1 MPDSDAISGQPP
13 PNLPRLTRGEE
24 KIVHV
29 VAGVIR
35 DARGR
40 ILLARRTEGRDLS
53 GLWEFPGGKV
63 EPGETPEAALARE
76 LREELGVRAIVGAAI
91 IDVPQRYPHKRLRL
105 DVREIASW
113 SGMPRGLDGQALA
126 WVPPRKLVDYP
137 MPPADRPVV
146 AALLQPAEVLVTP
159 TPGTDDAVWLQGLRA
174 SIQAGVRR
182 VQLRAP
188 GIDAARWRA
197 LVANAAALCRESG
210 VEALLNGD
218 AALAREHGLGL
229 HLRAGQLPAFD
240 AAMRMPGTP
249 LAASCHDAAD
259 LQRAAALGCD
269 FVVLGAV
276 LPTPSHPG
284 VAGIG
289 WAGFAALREDSDL
302 PIYAIGGLG
311 RGDLAAAR
319 AHGAQGIAAI
329 RGLWAVPL

>member
-1 MPDSDAISGQPP
+1 MNAD
-13 PNLPRLTRGEE
+13 RV
-24 KIVHV
+24 VHV

-63 EPGETPEAALARE
+63 EAGEAPEAALARE
-76 LREELGVRAIVGAAI
+76 LGEELGIEAKVGAPL

-113 SGMPRGLDGQALA
+113 DGMLRGLDGQALA

-146 AALLQPAEVLVTP
+146 AALLQPAEYLVTP
-159 TPGTDDAVWLQGLRA
+159 PPGADDEAWLEGLRR
-174 SIQAGVRR
+174 SIANGVRR

-188 GIDAARWRA
+188 GLDPGRWRA
-197 LVANAAALCRESG
+197 LVADAALACRRRG
-210 VEALLNGD
+210 VEALVNGD
-218 AALAREHGLGL
+218 AGLARELGLGL
-229 HLRAGQLPAFD
+229 HLRAEQMQAFD
-240 AAMRMPGTP
+240 AGMRSPGTP

-269 FVVLGAV
+269 FVVLGTV
-276 LPTPSHPG
+276 MPTPSHPG
-284 VAGIG
+284 ADGIG
-289 WAGFAALREDSDL
+289 WERFAALREGSEL

-311 RGDLAAAR
+311 PDDLAAAR
-319 AHGAQGIAAI
+319 RHGAQGIAAI
-329 RGLWAVPL
+329 RGLWASPW

>member
-1 MPDSDAISGQPP
+1 MNIDRSI
-13 PNLPRLTRGEE
+13 
-24 KIVHV
+24 HV

-53 GLWEFPGGKV
+53 GSWEFPGGKV
-63 EPGETPEAALARE
+63 EPGETAEIALARE
-76 LREELGVRAIVGAAI
+76 LREELGIEATVGAPL

-105 DVREIASW
+105 DVRDIASW

-126 WVPPRKLVDYP
+126 WVPPRKLADYP

-146 AALLQPAEVLVTP
+146 AALLRPDACLVTP
-159 TPGTDDAVWLQGLRA
+159 TPGQDDAAWLRGLRA
-174 SIQAGVRR
+174 SIAAGVRR

-188 GIDAARWRA
+188 GIEASRWRA

-210 VEALLNGD
+210 VEALVNGD

-229 HLRAGQLPAFD
+229 HLRADQLHAFD
-240 AAMRMPGTP
+240 IGTRVRGHV
-249 LAASCHDAAD
+249 LAASCHDAGD

-276 LPTPSHPG
+276 QSTPSHPG
-284 VAGIG
+284 IAGMG
-289 WAGFAALREDSDL
+289 WDGFAALREDCDL

-311 RGDLAAAR
+311 RDDIATAR

-329 RGLWAVPL
+329 RGLWASA

>member
-1 MPDSDAISGQPP
+1 MSGSDAISGQPP
-13 PNLPRLTRGEE
+13 PNLPLPRKGEE
-24 KIVHV
+24 NIVHV

-40 ILLARRTEGRDLS
+40 ILLARRSEGRDLS

-76 LREELGVRAIVGAAI
+76 LREELGIEATIGAPL

-105 DVREIASW
+105 DVRKIASR
-113 SGMPRGLDGQALA
+113 SGIPRGLDGQALA
-126 WVPPRKLVDYP
+126 WVPLRKLADYP
-137 MPPADRPVV
+137 MPPADRPVA
-146 AALLQPAEVLVTP
+146 AALLQPSDYLVTP
-159 TPGTDDAVWLQGLRA
+159 VPDAGDDAWLEGLRGSIA
-174 SIQAGVRR
+174 SGVRR

-188 GIDAARWRA
+188 GLDAARWRA
-197 LVANAAALCRESG
+197 LVADAAALCRESG

-218 AALAREHGLGL
+218 ARLAREHGLGL
-229 HLRAGQLPAFD
+229 HLRAGQLSTFD
-240 AAMRMPGTP
+240 VGTRVPGTA

-284 VAGIG
+284 VAGMG
-289 WAGFAALREDSDL
+289 WDGFAALREDCDL
-302 PIYAIGGLG
+302 PIYAIGGL
-311 RGDLAAAR
+311 AR
-319 AHGAQGIAAI
+319 DDIAVARTHGAQGVAAI
-329 RGLWAVPL
+329 RGLWASTS